1 MRWTASTLL
10 VGTLLGGLG
19 VAPAAL
25 ASEASPEPT
34 YRLLDV
40 RRIELPDVRII
51 SMSPEGGS
59 IAGVKPA
66 IGYSHGELCS
76 FDIQTLAERAC
87 TSIAELGS
95 PLRIEDVR
103 WSPDGSSIAFTA
115 QAFQRFHDGDLWLMD
130 ATTGSVTNLDDDG
143 YDGQLPFGGDS
154 TGARV
159 TVDVA
164 PAFTPDGRALSF
176 SRSILDG
183 SVPTGND
190 IATVPLDGGDPV
202 SLATVS
208 DRIGALYFGMAWAPD
223 GTYLAYSHHEPDPDD
238 PRNGIWR
245 IDPAGS
251 GRELIAGR
259 SDPELG
265 APALAQISP
274 AADRILAWYP
284 ISAMR
289 YSGRE
294 ALAVVDI
301 ESGAIT
307 PIHLEE
313 PDSAVAAITLA
324 AFSPDGSALL
334 EVTTRTDPD
343 HQVLLRDLA
352 TGQVTTLLAEGLE
365 SAGPPQYGMMPTWAT
380 NGTVLITGGGDLSGA
395 TLLTLGAE

>member
-10 VGTLLGGLG
+10 VGTLLGGLA

-25 ASEASPEPT
+25 ASETSPEPP
-34 YRLLDV
+34 YRLLDI
-40 RRIELPDVRII
+40 RRIELPDVRIV
-51 SMSPEGGS
+51 SMSPDGAS
-59 IAGVKPA
+59 LAGVRPA

-76 FDIQTLAERAC
+76 FDIRTLAERAC
-87 TSIAELGS
+87 TSIADLGS

-103 WSPDGSSIAFTA
+103 WSPDGASLAFTA

-130 ATTGSVTNLDDDG
+130 ATTGDVTNLDDDG
-143 YDGQLPFGGDS
+143 YDGSLPFGGDS
-154 TGARV
+154 TDARV

-164 PAFTPDGRALSF
+164 PAFTPDGSALSF
-176 SRSILDG
+176 SRSTLEG

-202 SLATVS
+202 SLGIVS
-208 DRIGALYFGMAWAPD
+208 DRLGALYFGMAWAAD
-223 GTYLAYSHHEPDPDD
+223 GAYLAYSHHEPDPDD

-245 IDPAGS
+245 IKSDGS

-259 SDPELG
+259 TDPELG
-265 APALAQISP
+265 APAVAQISP
-274 AADRILAWYP
+274 AGDRILAWYP

-301 ESGAIT
+301 ESGSIT
-307 PIHLEE
+307 PVRLEE
-313 PDSAVAAITLA
+313 PDSAVEAITLA
-324 AFSPDGSALL
+324 SFSPDGTALL
-334 EVTTRTDPD
+334 EVTTRTNPD
-343 HQVLLRDLA
+343 HQVRIHDLA
-352 TGQVTTLLAEGLE
+352 TGQVTILLADGLE
-365 SAGPPQYGMMPTWAT
+365 SAGPPQYGMMPTWAS

-395 TLLTLGAE
+395 TLLTLAEE